1 MKVLR
6 IRTEVYDTV
15 TNEIIEH
22 YNVDFN
28 LYETSENLVIPPETI
43 VGVIENKIALL
54 TREYTVNDDMNKA
67 WKLLLNRVREDTI
80 R

>member
-6 IRTEVYDTV
+6 IKTEVYDTV

-28 LYETSENLVIPPETI
+28 LYETSENLVISPETI